1 MTVGSRHVRGLR
13 EDGGE
18 IIARISRRGMSA
30 RRHDG
35 DDEAEIYECFPDS
48 APRARSPRSRYHCA
62 MRFRS
67 GLLVLALHLFPTLV
81 VAQQRGDLIVATE
94 QITESA
100 FAQTVILLLHS
111 ADDGAVGVAINRP
124 TWVTTTELFPEL
136 DETHRYRGPIFH
148 GGPLAQATVLALS
161 ASERLAEGDREPIV
175 PGIYMSSNLDLFGA
189 LVEDATDDTP
199 LRFYAGHA
207 SWGPGQLDEEI
218 GAGAWR
224 TVAASAALIFDA
236 DPRSLWRRLA
246 AFADGMSVRERPADA
261 PHPTRARTAEASR
274 EAYTSAE

>member
-1 MTVGSRHVRGLR
+1 MRYRSCLLGL
-13 EDGGE
+13 
-18 IIARISRRGMSA
+18 AS
-30 RRHDG
+30 
-35 DDEAEIYECFPDS
+35 C
-48 APRARSPRSRYHCA
+48 
-62 MRFRS
+62 
-67 GLLVLALHLFPTLV
+67 LFPLLLG
-81 VAQQRGDLIVATE
+81 AQQRGDLIVATE
-94 QITESA
+94 QITEAA
-100 FAQTVILLLHS
+100 FAETVILLLHY

-136 DETHRYRGPIFH
+136 DATHRYRGPIFH

-161 ASERLAEGDREPIV
+161 ASESLAEGDREPIV
-175 PGIYMSSNLDLFGA
+175 PGVYMSSNLDLFEA
-189 LVEDATDDTP
+189 LVEDMTEETP

-224 TVAASAALIFDA
+224 TIGASATLIFDA

-246 AFADGMSVRERPADA
+246 AFADGMSVRERPADG
-261 PHPTRARTAEASR
+261 PLTGRARYAVASR